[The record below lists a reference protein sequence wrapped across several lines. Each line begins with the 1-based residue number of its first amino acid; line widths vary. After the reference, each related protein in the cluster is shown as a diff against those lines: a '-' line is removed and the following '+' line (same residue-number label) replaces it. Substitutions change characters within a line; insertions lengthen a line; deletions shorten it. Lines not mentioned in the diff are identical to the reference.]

1 MSGGSE
7 PVPTEGQQ
15 LPRKGQRKNEAAG
28 RGLRPD
34 PSWPSVQVQ
43 P

>member
-34 PSWPSVQVQ
+34 PRWPSVQVQ